1 MPKKMGEEKDPPLQ
15 KKTKTKKNTQQEED
29 TKKSSLFCHK
39 KRERKKRDAR
49 HHDNNID
56 NARVSVERRQTES
69 GDARRLRR
77 ERGGV
82 DLLQPGSQK
91 SDCQHFYG
99 ASSSVTLS
107 CHFPNG
113 TTTTT
118 QHLPRRLPRETPFTK
133 RVERTG
139 EGSRVSRETREIEIE
154 SERWPR
160 RRRKKAIDVVH
171 PMVPSPPP
179 SSGFFFPSF

>member
-1 MPKKMGEEKDPPLQ
+1 MPNKDGRRKGPPSFKKQ
-15 KKTKTKKNTQQEED
+15 TKTNKKKHLTKEED
-29 TKKSSLFCHK
+29 TKKSSLFCHHK
-39 KRERKKRDAR
+39 KREREKKRDAR

-56 NARVSVERRQTES
+56 NARVSVERRQIES

-118 QHLPRRLPRETPFTK
+118 LSAASSASRNTFYEAGRENGRGVEGFPRDSRDRDRERKMASKTEK
-133 RVERTG
+133 
-139 EGSRVSRETREIEIE
+139 E
-154 SERWPR
+154 S
-160 RRRKKAIDVVH
+160 D
-171 PMVPSPPP
+171 
-179 SSGFFFPSF
+179 